1 MSDPPESAPLPLAL
15 LLADQRRRW
24 QAGRPVPVEAYL
36 ERQPAL
42 QDNADAI
49 LDLVYNEV
57 ILREQRGEAPRAE
70 EYLERFPRWAAQ
82 VRLLFEMDRAFQPAT
97 PPPVEHVSAA
107 PGLGSTVDHPAP
119 PFASFPTPQSPALPP
134 SLGRYRIL
142 RRLGGGG
149 MGEVYLAHDPLLER
163 PVALKVPR
171 FHPGHGPEVVERFY
185 REARAAAR
193 LAHPNLC
200 PIYDVGDSGGTPYLA
215 MAYLEGQPLSDLLR
229 DSGPLPARRAA
240 EMVSAIARALE
251 EAHRQG
257 VVHRDL
263 KPANVMV
270 NPRGE
275 PVVMDFGLARQTE
288 AGGERLT
295 SAGALLG
302 TPAYMAPEQVRGD
315 ATAGEALWD
324 VYSLGVV
331 LYELLA
337 GRPPFQGPVALVL
350 ARVVS
355 ETPPPPSQ
363 HRPDLDSR
371 LEAICRKAMA
381 RAPGRRFAS
390 MKEFAD
396 ALSYYLQV
404 VEPGNAAIPPEVP
417 QGKRASRRRRNR
429 RGEPEGLA
437 PPSGELLAAHA
448 DLVGR
453 QSVLEHVR
461 DFVRTH
467 DRGLLVVTGGPGKG
481 KTALLA
487 HLAGTVF
494 VGHDPPPVHFFY
506 RRTAG
511 ITDPDLCVRSLYH
524 ALRAAHQAG
533 DPRRRG
539 MPGGPERVFVKLCAF
554 LADRVAGRVGPDRP
568 QFILLDALDESL
580 PTASG
585 KSAFARIP
593 EELPPGVF
601 VIATT
606 RPVVERTALARRRD
620 LHWFDLDAPERADE
634 DLRDGTE
641 YAARELAGS
650 GLDESVLGE
659 IARAG
664 AGNFLVLK
672 LLCEHIRAAPEPGP
686 VADLL
691 RRLSADGGHDRLG
704 FIYEEFWERLMGPLP
719 RADQQLLCDVA
730 GLLVTAWAPLAAEMI
745 SRALDLRSAEWD
757 FALRHL
763 AGYLTAVRVQGG
775 GPAAY
780 RVYHES
786 FAEFV
791 RDKVAVDR
799 GRLEHRLA
807 DYCLAWSR
815 VPEGHPRGYALRFGP
830 THLRQAERW
839 DDLEGLLTDGAFLE
853 AKAEAGLAA
862 DLVEDL
868 AAARRAAPPGRP
880 RMRLLALLEEGL
892 RTDVQFIVRHPAAL
906 FACLWNR
913 CWWYDC
919 PEAAH
924 HYDPPEGGWPPE
936 GPPWQ
941 RPGLKISALMETW
954 RAAREAAQPGFPWA
968 RSLRSPE
975 VHLGTAQR
983 AVFRGHEGEA
993 NGVSLSPDG
1002 TRIASGSADG
1012 TIRIWDARS
1021 GEELAHVGGH
1031 QDRVWGVA
1039 FAPDGRR
1046 VASASWDRTVRVW
1059 DTHTGEELVR
1069 LRGHKRRA
1077 WSVAFSPD
1085 GAMLASG
1092 SDNAAVRVWHA
1103 RSGKELLCLRGHEG
1117 PVWTVAFA
1125 PDGHTLASASDD
1137 ATVRLWDAGS
1147 GAELGVLRG
1156 HGEEVMAVAF
1166 APDGRT
1172 LASGSGDRT
1181 LRIWDVRS
1189 RQERFCLHG
1198 HRAWVAGVAFSP
1210 DGERIASASA
1220 DGTVRVW
1227 DALAGREIACLHG
1240 HTDAAWGVAFAP
1252 DGWLVSSSWD
1262 RTVRVWDVQAGG
1274 APARLHGHQ
1283 DLVEHVAFSPDG
1295 REVVSCGRDR
1305 TVRLWETATGRQR
1318 SCFAA
1323 AEGVV
1328 RAVAF
1333 SPDSTRIL
1341 CGSDD
1346 GAVRV
1351 RDAATGGERACLC
1364 GHHGPVWAVAFSPDG
1379 RLIASA
1385 SDDRTVRLWDAEAGT
1400 EWVCLHG
1407 HAGWVSWVAFSADGK
1422 LLASASSDRTV
1433 RVWDVAGGER
1443 ACLRGHESPVVR
1455 VAFSADGR
1463 QVISAAFDRT
1473 VRTWDW
1479 ASGICLEEAEG
1490 MQDVG
1495 ALAAGVA
1502 CYPWRAVARETE
1514 TVIHSAL
1521 GGKVLAR
1528 LPAVL
1533 RRIVTHPAGR
1543 SWAGAYRG
1551 YLHLFALEGADGRRG
1566 ATGEGT

>member
-1 MSDPPESAPLPLAL
+1 MSDAPESAPLPLAL

-24 QAGRPVPVEAYL
+24 QAGRPVAVEAYL

-42 QDNADAI
+42 RDDPDAV

-57 ILREQRGEAPRAE
+57 ILREQRGEKPRAE
-70 EYLERFPRWAAQ
+70 EYLERFPRRAPQ
-82 VRLLFEMDRAFQPAT
+82 LRLLFEMDRAFQPGT
-97 PPPVEHVSAA
+97 PPPGAGASAA
-107 PGLGSTVDHPAP
+107 VLGIGSTVDHPGGP
-119 PFASFPTPQSPALPP
+119 LPP
-134 SLGRYRIL
+134 SASPESPGLPPSFGRYRIL

-171 FHPGHGPEVVERFY
+171 FQPGHGPEVVERFY

-200 PIYDVGDSGGTPYLA
+200 PIFDVGDAGGTPFLA
-215 MAYLEGQPLSDLLR
+215 MAYLEGQPLSDLVR
-229 DSGPLPARRAA
+229 ESGPLPPRRAA
-240 EMVSAIARALE
+240 ELVRGIALALE
-251 EAHRQG
+251 EAHRRG

-295 SAGALLG
+295 RAGALLG

-315 ATAGEALWD
+315 GTAGEALWD
-324 VYSLGVV
+324 VYSLGVI
-331 LYELLA
+331 LYELLT
-337 GRPPFQGPVALVL
+337 GRPPFEGPVALVL

-363 HRPDLDSR
+363 YRPDLSPR
-371 LEAICRKAMA
+371 LESICRKAMA
-381 RAPGRRFAS
+381 REPGRRFAS
-390 MKEFAD
+390 MRELSD
-396 ALSYYLQV
+396 ALADYLR
-404 VEPGNAAIPPEVP
+404 EPDPATVPGVAPPP
-417 QGKRASRRRRNR
+417 PSGR
-429 RGEPEGLA
+429 RGKQRRSSAGLV

-453 QSVLEHVR
+453 QFVLDHVQQ
-461 DFVRTH
+461 FLRTH
-467 DRGLLVVTGGPGKG
+467 DRGLLVITGGPGKG

-494 VGHDPPPVHFFY
+494 AGRDPPPVHFFY

-524 ALRAAHQAG
+524 ALRTAHQPG
-533 DPRRRG
+533 EVRRHG
-539 MPGGPERVFVKLCAF
+539 VPAGPERVFLKLCSL
-554 LADRVAGRVGPDRP
+554 LAEHVAGRAGPGRL
-568 QFILLDALDESL
+568 QLILLDALDESL
-580 PTASG
+580 PTPSG

-601 VIATT
+601 VIAST

-620 LHWFDLDAPERADE
+620 LHWFDLDAPERAEE
-634 DLRDGTE
+634 DLRDGAA
-641 YAARELAGS
+641 YASRELAGA
-650 GLDESVLGE
+650 GLDDNTIGE

-664 AGNFLVLK
+664 TGNFLVLK
-672 LLCEHIRAAPEPGP
+672 LLCEHVRAAPAPGP
-686 VADLL
+686 VGDLL
-691 RRLSADGGHDRLG
+691 RRLSADAGHDRLG
-704 FIYEEFWERLMGPLP
+704 FIYEEFWERMTGPLP
-719 RADQQLLCDVA
+719 RADRQLLCDVA
-730 GLLVTAWAPLAAEMI
+730 GLLVTARAPLAPEMI
-745 SRALDLRSAEWD
+745 SRALDLRSADWD

-763 AGYLTAVRVQGG
+763 AGYLTAVRLTGE
-775 GPAAY
+775 GPATAY
-780 RVYHES
+780 RLYHES

-799 GRLEHRLA
+799 RRLEHRLA

-830 THLRQAERW
+830 THLREAERW

-862 DLVEDL
+862 DLVEDF
-868 AAARRAAPPGRP
+868 AAARQAAPPGRP
-880 RMRLLALLEEGL
+880 QTRLLALLEEAL
-892 RTDVQFIVRHPAAL
+892 RTDVQLIARHPTAL

-924 HYDPPEGGWPPE
+924 HYDPPEDGWPPE

-941 RPGLKISALMETW
+941 QPGPKISALMEAW
-954 RAAREAAQPGFPWA
+954 RAAREAARPGFSWA
-968 RSLRSPE
+968 RSRRPPE

-983 AVFRGHEGEA
+983 AVFRGHEGEVA
-993 NGVSLSPDG
+993 GVALSPDG

-1012 TIRIWDARS
+1012 TVRVWDARS
-1021 GEELAHVGGH
+1021 GEELAYLGGH
-1031 QDRVWGVA
+1031 QDRVWGIA

-1046 VASASWDRTVRVW
+1046 IASSSWDRTVRVW
-1059 DTHTGEELVR
+1059 DSHTGEELAR
-1069 LRGHKRRA
+1069 LRGHKSRA

-1085 GAMLASG
+1085 GTVVASG
-1092 SDNAAVRVWHA
+1092 SDNAAVRVWNA
-1103 RSGKELLCLRGHEG
+1103 RSGKQVHCLRGHEG
-1117 PVWTVAFA
+1117 PVWAVAFA
-1125 PDGHTLASASDD
+1125 PDGRTLASASDD
-1137 ATVRLWDAGS
+1137 RTVRLWDAGS
-1147 GAELGVLRG
+1147 GAEQGVLRG

-1166 APDGRT
+1166 APDGQT
-1172 LASGSGDRT
+1172 LVTGSGDRT
-1181 LRIWDVRS
+1181 LRIWDIRS
-1189 RQERFCLHG
+1189 EQERACLRG
-1198 HRAWVAGVAFSP
+1198 HRAWVAGAAFSP
-1210 DGERIASASA
+1210 DGEQIASASA

-1227 DALAGREIACLHG
+1227 DARTGHERACLHG
-1240 HTDAAWGVAFAP
+1240 HTDVVWGVAFAA
-1252 DGWLVSSSWD
+1252 DGRLVSSSWD

-1274 APARLHGHQ
+1274 APARLRGHQ
-1283 DLVEHVAFSPDG
+1283 DLVEHVAFSPHG
-1295 REVVSCGRDR
+1295 RDIVSCGRDR
-1305 TVRLWETATGRQR
+1305 TVRLWEAATGRQR
-1318 SCFAA
+1318 ACFTA

-1333 SPDSTRIL
+1333 SPDGTRIL

-1346 GAVRV
+1346 GGVRV
-1351 RDAATGGERACLC
+1351 RDARSGEELACLR
-1364 GHHGPVWAVAFSPDG
+1364 GHHGPVWGVAFSPDA

-1385 SDDRTVRLWDAEAGT
+1385 SDDRTVRVWEAESGDERA
-1400 EWVCLHG
+1400 CMQG
-1407 HAGWVSWVAFSADGK
+1407 HAGWVSWVAFSTDGK

-1463 QVISAAFDRT
+1463 HVVSAAFDRT

-1479 ASGICLEEAEG
+1479 ASGACLEEAEG

-1495 ALAAGVA
+1495 ALVAGAADF
-1502 CYPWRAVARETE
+1502 PWRAVARETE
-1514 TVIHSAL
+1514 TVVHSTL
-1521 GGKVLAR
+1521 GGKAVAR
-1528 LPAVL
+1528 MPAVL
-1533 RRIVTHPAGR
+1533 RRIVAHPAGR
-1543 SWAGAYRG
+1543 VWAGAYRA
-1551 YLHLFALEGADGRRG
+1551 YLHLFALEGGERPGCRG
-1566 ATGEGT
+1566 